1 MAEVLGAQF
10 GATSPIQIGDYAYAN
25 TSDEANISIER
36 IPRAT
41 GVIVKFM
48 GGGSQKITV
57 IAWVVSD
64 SLTRKPIQDL
74 LRDLASNLIAKS
86 PDTLTV
92 RGTTYT
98 NSHYTG
104 FSEEDSGG
112 KHFARFSVTFT
123 RSTTGGPCN

>member
-10 GATSPIQIGDYAYAN
+10 GATSPVQIGDYAYAN
-25 TSDEANISIER
+25 TSDGSNISVEH

-48 GGGSQKITV
+48 GGGQQTITV
-57 IAWVVSD
+57 RGWVVSD
-64 SLTRKPIQDL
+64 SLIRKPIQDY
-74 LRDLASNLIAKS
+74 LRDLASSLIAKS

-104 FSEEDSGG
+104 FTEEDTGG
-112 KHFARFSVTFT
+112 KHFARFTVSFT